1 MGISDGYQG
10 LNRVL
15 DEQKGRFVF
24 NFFEH
29 LVVYSSRAEEHEV
42 HVLKVCAK
50 IKGLIS
56 LSTPTN

>member
-1 MGISDGYQG
+1 M
-10 LNRVL
+10 N
-15 DEQKGRFVF
+15 KGRFVF

-29 LVVYSSRAEEHEV
+29 LAVYSSRAEEHEV

-56 LSTPTN
+56 LSTPTK